1 MVHHRIDK
9 LTMPQWGFSM
19 THGKIGEWLAAE
31 GSEVASGDHVLE
43 IETEKAVG
51 VVESPVSGTLRRHVA
66 LPGQEIPVGG
76 LLAVIAD
83 ASVSDDE
90 IGRFVE
96 DFSVA
101 PAAEQVESAENTPQY
116 VKVGDRSL
124 RYLKLGDGE
133 SPVVLLHGFTG
144 NLNNWLFNH
153 TVLAESRTV
162 YALDL
167 PGHGLS
173 SKDVGDG
180 RVHTFAEVLCDWI
193 DALGLP
199 QVHLVG
205 HSFGGSIVLDMA
217 VRHPRRLLSC
227 TLISSTGLG
236 SEIDAEYLDGV
247 VQSDRRKQLKPFLE
261 RLFASPD
268 QVTRQLVDDLLKFKR
283 VDGVYDALTAI
294 VDQLMADAQQA
305 VVFRDSLD
313 QIAMPV
319 LVVWG
324 DRDRIVPCEHS
335 AGLPAG
341 WQVKVFEDCGHMVQ
355 MEAARDV
362 NTLIAGFL
370 QKCDQ
375 SGLR

>member
-1 MVHHRIDK
+1 VVHHRIDK

-19 THGKIGEWLAAE
+19 THGRVGEWLAAE
-31 GSEVASGDHVLE
+31 GSEITSGDHVLE

-76 LLAVIAD
+76 LLAVVAD
-83 ASVSDDE
+83 SSVPDDE
-90 IGRFVE
+90 IDRFVE
-96 DFSVA
+96 DSAVTTVT
-101 PAAEQVESAENTPQY
+101 EQVETSDNTPQY
-116 VKVGDRSL
+116 IEVGDQTL
-124 RYLKLGDGE
+124 RYLRLGNGE

-153 TVLAESRTV
+153 AALAEDRMV

-173 SKDVGDG
+173 SKNVGDG
-180 RVHTFAEVLCDWI
+180 SIDTFADVLCDWI

-199 QVHLVG
+199 RVHLVG
-205 HSFGGSIVLDMA
+205 HSFGGGIVLDMA
-217 VRHPRRLLSC
+217 FRHPRRLLSC

-236 SEIDAEYLDGV
+236 SDIDAEYLEGV
-247 VQSDRRKQLKPFLE
+247 VGSDRRKQLKPYLE

-283 VDGVYDALTAI
+283 VDGVCDALTTI
-294 VDQLMADAQQA
+294 VGQLTVDGQQT
-305 VVFRDSLD
+305 VVFRDRLD

-324 DRDRIVPCEHS
+324 DRDRIVPREHA
-335 AGLPAG
+335 AGLPEG
-341 WQVKVFEDCGHMVQ
+341 WQVKVLDDCGHMVQ
-355 MEAARDV
+355 MEAAGAV
-362 NTLIAGFL
+362 NSLIAGFL
-370 QKCDQ
+370 HKCDQ